1 MPRIAKLRHAI
12 YLLLKN
18 CGPRS
23 VQGIADALNNSEYT
37 VWEYHKT
44 TGNIVTNKDVRT
56 CINNKNQHLIIK
68 QGNDW
73 YVAN

>member
-1 MPRIAKLRHAI
+1 MSA
-12 YLLLKN
+12 
-18 CGPRS
+18 
-23 VQGIADALNNSEYT
+23 QGIADALNNSEYT

-68 QGNDW
+68 QGNDR